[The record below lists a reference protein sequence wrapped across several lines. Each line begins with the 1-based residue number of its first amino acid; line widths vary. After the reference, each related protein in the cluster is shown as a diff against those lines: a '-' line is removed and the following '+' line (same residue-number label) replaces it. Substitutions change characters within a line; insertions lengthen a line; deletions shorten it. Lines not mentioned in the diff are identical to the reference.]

1 MNHSLSRPYEPN
13 FMSIVPRW
21 QLLWTKTPLKESSNV
36 IQLFHACSA
45 NFILG
50 TMKGSNLFLQ
60 KRREC
65 SGRSKYWAWEIQAP
79 FCDEPWRR
87 RIKHFLSTGPKFFSL
102 RVPNWRR
109 RCPRPKAGAPRPFS
123 VLQPFLPSRLIKH
136 DLCPPLP
143 LARIYCTA
151 SIRKFWKYQS
161 VFPKY
166 QSLCLQSS
174 LLIGSAEAYLKIS
187 RNRIKILFLS

>member
-1 MNHSLSRPYEPN
+1 
-13 FMSIVPRW
+13 MSSSYSMPALPISYLEQWKVLIYFCR
-21 QLLWTKTPLKESSNV
+21 KEENV
-36 IQLFHACSA
+36 Q
-45 NFILG
+45 G
-50 TMKGSNLFLQ
+50 
-60 KRREC
+60 
-65 SGRSKYWAWEIQAP
+65 GRNIEHEKYKHL
-79 FCDEPWRR
+79 FCDDPWRR
-87 RIKHFLSTGPKFFSL
+87 RKKHFLSPGPKFFSL